1 MQLLKRTSVKK
12 KQTSVINTD
21 PHSSKTIPSHQKR
34 SPLVAVSCGYGTC
47 FAVKTCDELY
57 HFIFS
62 IDRVGITFG
71 FQTIIWTFARHLVSR
86 CLYFPATGI
95 TWSIWTFQFLP
106 TGLHGLCFAFCFAG
120 LLPLHSLTNGPLFK
134 VRFGESLVVRLYSEI
149 EHLHLSIEA
158 QCVSHLLP
166 LGDCHKECALQLHS
180 HSPVLR
186 FDFFRVLNIVS
197 VCFEF
202 FQGFFKFF
210 FGKGVFSH
218 VHHPLLISVFPISK
232 ALIC

>member
-86 CLYFPATGI
+86 CLWFPTTGI
-95 TWSIWTFQFLP
+95 TWSI
-106 TGLHGLCFAFCFAG
+106 
-120 LLPLHSLTNGPLFK
+120 LTNHRPCYAIFGSRWKVAIFSFMVKALLCEWRAKKSTANYIQRHHWTVKVCPKGTLILGK
-134 VRFGESLVVRLYSEI
+134 VRSLKFGCDIAHIL
-149 EHLHLSIEA
+149 
-158 QCVSHLLP
+158 
-166 LGDCHKECALQLHS
+166 ALFML
-180 HSPVLR
+180 
-186 FDFFRVLNIVS
+186 
-197 VCFEF
+197 
-202 FQGFFKFF
+202 
-210 FGKGVFSH
+210 
-218 VHHPLLISVFPISK
+218 
-232 ALIC
+232 